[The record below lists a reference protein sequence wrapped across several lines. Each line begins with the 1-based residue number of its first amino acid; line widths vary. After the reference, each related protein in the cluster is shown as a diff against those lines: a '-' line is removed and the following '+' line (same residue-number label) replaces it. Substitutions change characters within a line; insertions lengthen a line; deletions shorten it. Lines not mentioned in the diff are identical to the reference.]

1 MSSINQNE
9 MAKQVS
15 AMNISGAPKSSSAHP
30 AKYNKKYE
38 VPATLIIS
46 PYFDG
51 VTRNVHKRPMPWEGF
66 FNAGLITE
74 EEMITFRSLQQSKRN
89 FKDYPIETRKCTN
102 LVLGLLVKLHRIEVI
117 QYLLVLLDDLVE
129 NQDTAIDEC
138 ISYKSDRY
146 ATIYTL
152 LEKNFESHD
161 DYIGLMACKVIIKL
175 LNSQNSYDFSFDFT
189 NLFVYF
195 EQKLD
200 STDPSISDV
209 VIQLIQSVLSING
222 SRKFIFHNSPSCLE
236 KMVLILKD
244 TVLSPN
250 QHGLKV
256 SVAQTQKYD
265 IIPTLVKIARS
276 TLKEKVIRVMI
287 FTIKNMFDLSLE
299 SNLPSIVVSGVQSC
313 LIALSGRKIQ
323 DADLSE
329 VISDLSQKLSEKL
342 EKETT
347 WDEYMNEL
355 KSGMLSWS
363 QVHSSDAFW
372 KMNYEKF
379 NQEDHLGLKILSEL
393 ISDSNNDPL
402 IIAVACHDL
411 GQYIKHYPNGKA
423 ILTKLGA
430 KAHLM
435 QLMTHPD
442 DKVRYEALTSVQEFM
457 VNAWKNQQVDPIY

>member
-1 MSSINQNE
+1 MSSVNQNE

-15 AMNISGAPKSSSAHP
+15 ALNISGTSKSSSAHP

-38 VPATLIIS
+38 VPAALIVS

-51 VTRNVHKRPMPWEGF
+51 VTNNVHKRPMPWEGF

-129 NQDTAIDEC
+129 NQDTAIEEC
-138 ISYKSDRY
+138 FS
-146 ATIYTL
+146 
-152 LEKNFESHD
+152 NFESHD

-175 LNSQNSYDFSFDFT
+175 LNSQNSSDFSFDFT

-222 SRKFIFHNSPSCLE
+222 SRKFIYHNSPSCLE

-265 IIPTLVKIARS
+265 ITPTLVKIARS

-313 LIALSGRKIQ
+313 LIALSSRKIQ
-323 DADLSE
+323 DTDLSE

-411 GQYIKHYPNGKA
+411 GQYIKHYPNGKV

-435 QLMTHPD
+435 RLMTHPD

-457 VNAWKNQQVDPIY
+457 VNAWKNQQIDPIY